1 MTASVKK
8 ELQEKIREIIEAV
21 LLDDGCEAIDLALK
35 LIDDIA
41 TDVYDY

>member
-1 MTASVKK
+1 MTASVKE
-8 ELQEKIREIIEAV
+8 ELQERLREIIGAILQDGDAV
-21 LLDDGCEAIDLALK
+21 DLALK